1 MARHGDRLFSA
12 RAGWLLVFLLLSQV
26 GPAAAGGLDRSTW
39 LLLYESPA
47 TLARSR
53 AVAYVDGMANGLT
66 VAEAIDC
73 SGVELSGE
81 QIAAAVAVLL
91 RDGRLELQAAVPLSL
106 LALRCRPTPSGIFD
120 RSRR

>member
-1 MARHGDRLFSA
+1 MARHRDRLFSG
-12 RAGWLLVFLLLSQV
+12 RVGWVLVFLLLSEAGQ
-26 GPAAAGGLDRSTW
+26 AAAGGLDRSTW
-39 LLLYESPA
+39 LQLYESPA

-73 SGVELSGE
+73 SGVDLSGE

-91 RDGRLELQAAVPLSL
+91 RDSRLELTAAVPLSL
-106 LALRCRPTPSGIFD
+106 LALRCRPTPSGVFD
-120 RSRR
+120 RPRR